1 MASWWKHVLQH
12 EMYSDKVK
20 AYLNWPQYL
29 HLVFPLKFIFY
40 VVTNTAHEK
49 ETGGSVEL
57 NLAHTD
63 W

>member
-1 MASWWKHVLQH
+1 MCG
-12 EMYSDKVK
+12 DKVK

-63 W
+63 WRFLFLPVSTVM